1 MSEHSALPKIRGFHN
16 VYKEFLHLYGDALPN
31 SLTWH
36 AKIKLHGTNA
46 GIRFSPDGTIA
57 AQKRT
62 SDCWVGNDNMGFAAF
77 VERNRSLLERWY
89 ADYVNIHGND
99 IQYDTVICGEWAG
112 PGVQKSVAVSQIP
125 EKQFFVFGIK
135 HVFGLRDDPELAQM
149 TSSIKH
155 KASAIAQY
163 LYGGD
168 IESSEFDDA
177 GIHILPDFGTFTV
190 DPRFKENVEAF
201 VEDLNAKVEAIEAC
215 DPYILEKFGIEG
227 IGEGLVFYPH
237 GRLGRD
243 VWCFSREFERMAFKV
258 KGEKHAV
265 NKAGKPARVASA
277 TPKGAYDFADMH
289 VTEARLEQ
297 GLQELGGQA
306 EKKLTG
312 QFIGWVCRDVA
323 IESADEIAESG
334 LDWKKCLS
342 GVVAARAREWFMKK
356 CEEL

>member
-1 MSEHSALPKIRGFHN
+1 MSEHRALPKVRGFHN
-16 VYKEFLHLYGDALPN
+16 VYKELRHLYGSDLPN

-46 GIRFSPDGTIA
+46 GIRFSPDGTIT

-62 SDCWVGNDNMGFAAF
+62 DDCWIGNDNMGFAAF
-77 VERNRSLLERWY
+77 VERNRALLERWH
-89 ADYVNIHGND
+89 ADFRKENPTVVGD
-99 IQYDTVICGEWAG
+99 VVICGEWAG
-112 PGVQKSVAVSQIP
+112 PGVQKSVGVSAIP
-125 EKQFFVFGIK
+125 EKHFFVFSIMEGAK
-135 HVFGLRDDPELAQM
+135 GHPTEM
-149 TSSIKH
+149 TFC
-155 KASAIAQY
+155 ASTIRHI
-163 LYGGD
+163 LHGGAVMRN
-168 IESSEFDDA
+168 EWRDA
-177 GIHILPDFGTFTV
+177 GIRVLPDFGTFTV
-190 DPRFKENVEAF
+190 DPRFKEDVQAF
-201 VEDLNAKVEAIEAC
+201 VDDLNEKVAAIEAC
-215 DPYILEKFGIEG
+215 DPYIFEQFGIEG
-227 IGEGLVFYPH
+227 VGEGLVFYPH
-237 GRLGRD
+237 GSIGGSVYCSKD
-243 VWCFSREFERMAFKV
+243 EFERLAFKV

-323 IESADEIAESG
+323 VESADEIAESG

-342 GVVAARAREWFMKK
+342 GVVATRAREWFMKK
-356 CEEL
+356 CEEI

>member
-1 MSEHSALPKIRGFHN
+1 MTKHRALPKIRGFHN
-16 VYKEFLHLYGDALPN
+16 VYKELRHIYGGELPK

-62 SDCWVGNDNMGFAAF
+62 DDCWIGNDNMGFAAF
-77 VERNRSLLERWY
+77 VERNRALLERWY
-89 ADYVNIHGND
+89 AGYINWLDEGSVMHD
-99 IQYDTVICGEWAG
+99 IVICGEWAG

-125 EKQFFVFGIK
+125 QKQFFIFGIK
-135 HVFGLRDDPELAQM
+135 HAFDTPGN
-149 TSSIKH
+149 TNITH
-155 KASAIAQY
+155 KASTIAQY
-163 LYGGD
+163 LYGGN
-168 IESSEFDDA
+168 IEPSEFHDA
-177 GIHILPDFGTFTV
+177 GIHILPDFGTFKV
-190 DPRFKENVEAF
+190 DPRFKEDVEAF

-215 DPYILEKFGIEG
+215 DPYILEQFGIEG
-227 IGEGLVFYPH
+227 IGEGLVFYPNGEH
-237 GRLGRD
+237 GGD
-243 VWCFSREFERMAFKV
+243 IWCYNREFERLAFKV

-297 GLQELGGQA
+297 GLQEVGEA
-306 EKKLTG
+306 RKENTG
-312 QFIGWVCRDVA
+312 KFIGWVCRDVA
-323 IESADEIAESG
+323 LESAQEIAESG
-334 LDWKKCLS
+334 MDWKKCLS
-342 GVVAARAREWFMKK
+342 GVVATRAREWFMKK